1 MKPVVRFLLVLSCAL
16 LLVPTAFA
24 SGETS
29 STSPSPKTEKTAAA
43 KKARDTATR
52 PARAAA
58 KAGAKADPVE
68 KEQPTWKPMP
78 ATTGTLGAFTVETG
92 ETLPQKVVTLS
103 AYVNQFDR
111 APGALKVTNVGWDV
125 GVGLTNWL
133 TAYVGW
139 IPYTHIH
146 VGRPFMLSEDSPVTN
161 PEFDR
166 SIYRL
171 PFPSVSDRP
180 SYVEDY
186 PYAFTNNGG
195 IGEVSL
201 GVQFGLLQERRG
213 NPFTLAVS
221 NTAFIPTKTNLPDLL
236 QNQAQRGAF
245 SDLINVAVS
254 KNIHHIVDW
263 AFNFGYL
270 FTRDPR
276 FSNLT
281 LFSGEPLGTETPV
294 HLADE
299 IRVGT
304 AMIFFPEKRIQLI
317 KEESGIIFVGT
328 HTPNMT
334 FGPRDPVEGVYGVR
348 IYPTHNIALDIG
360 YRYMLNLSQNNTG
373 NRQGFIVKLS
383 TAIWPK
389 PAPDIVSVT
398 CSADKNS
405 VMEGSGEKV
414 RITAQGSDTYGHALN
429 YTWTA
434 TGGTVTGSGNTAEWD
449 STGAAPGTYT
459 VTAHA
464 DDGHGNSS
472 SCSEQIEVTPK
483 PIPPPSMT
491 CSAEHPTVIAGE
503 RVAITATVHDE
514 SGTPL
519 TYTWHTNGGTILGS
533 GPSVELDTTGLAP
546 GTYTVTGR
554 VENGKGGAADCQVQV
569 TVQAPPVKP
578 EASKINECLF
588 RLHSARVDNVCKR
601 VLDDVALRLKNE
613 PKARVVII
621 GYATPTK
628 SKLAAAQAR
637 VERLARERAENAKK
651 YLEEKG
657 VAADRVETRVG
668 AGAVGAGK
676 ENRRIDIIWVPE
688 GATY

>member
-1 MKPVVRFLLVLSCAL
+1 MRWVLRLLLVVSCAL
-16 LLVPTAFA
+16 LLVPA
-24 SGETS
+24 SYAGGDPS
-29 STSPSPKTEKTAAA
+29 SAKTGKAAAA
-43 KKARDTATR
+43 KKAKEAAARS
-52 PARAAA
+52 ARAAA
-58 KAGAKADPVE
+58 KSQAKNDPVE

-78 ATTGTLGAFTVETG
+78 ATTGTLGAFTIETG
-92 ETLPQKVVTLS
+92 ETLPKKAFTLS

-111 APGALKVTNVGWDV
+111 APGDLKITNVGWDV
-125 GVGLTNWL
+125 GVGLTNRL
-133 TAYVGW
+133 TAFVGW
-139 IPYTHIH
+139 IPYAHIH
-146 VGRPFMLSEDSPVTN
+146 VGAPFLLSEGSPTTN

-171 PFPSVSDRP
+171 PFPSVSNRP
-180 SYVEDY
+180 SYSEDY
-186 PYAFTNNGG
+186 PYAFTSNGG
-195 IGEVSL
+195 IGEVSV
-201 GVQFGLLQERRG
+201 GAQFGLLSERRG
-213 NPFTLAVS
+213 NPFTLSVGD
-221 NTAFIPTKTNLPDLL
+221 TAFIPTKTSLPDLL
-236 QNQAQRGAF
+236 QNQVQRGAF
-245 SDLINVAVS
+245 SDLISVAAS

-276 FSNLT
+276 FSGLT
-281 LFSGEPLGTETPV
+281 LTNGEPLGTDTPV

-304 AMIFFPEKRIQLI
+304 AMIFFPEKRFQII
-317 KEESGIIFVGT
+317 KEESGIIYVGT

-334 FGPRDPVEGVYGVR
+334 YGPRDPVDGVYGVR
-348 IYPTHNIALDIG
+348 IYPTHNVAIDIA
-360 YRYMLNLSQNNTG
+360 YRYELNLSQNTG
-373 NRQGFIVKLS
+373 DRHGFVAKLS
-383 TAIWPK
+383 TGIWPT
-389 PAPDIVSVT
+389 PAPDIVTVN
-398 CSADKNS
+398 CSAEKSS
-405 VMEGSGEKV
+405 VVEGSGEKV
-414 RITAQGSDTYGHALN
+414 RITAQGSDTYGHPLN

-434 TGGTVTGSGNTAEWD
+434 TGGTVTGAGNTAEWD

-459 VTAHA
+459 VTAHV

-472 SCSEQIEVTPK
+472 SCSEQIEVTAK

-503 RVAITATVHDE
+503 RVAITANVHDE

-519 TYTWHTNGGTILGS
+519 TYSWQTNGGTIVGT
-533 GPSVELDTTGLAP
+533 GPSVELDTSGLAP

-578 EASKINECLF
+578 EAAKINECGF

-613 PKARVVII
+613 PKANVVII

-628 SKLAAAQAR
+628 SKSARAQAR

-657 VAADRVETRVG
+657 VGADRVETRVG
-668 AGAVGAGK
+668 PGAVGAGK

>member
-1 MKPVVRFLLVLSCAL
+1 LLLVFACAL
-16 LLVPTAFA
+16 LLAPASFA
-24 SGETS
+24 KGDPSTS
-29 STSPSPKTEKTAAA
+29 SSSKKADAKKSRPAASPAAAPA
-43 KKARDTATR
+43 KKAKQEPEEE
-52 PARAAA
+52 PA
-58 KAGAKADPVE
+58 
-68 KEQPTWKPMP
+68 WKPMP

-92 ETLPQKVVTLS
+92 ETLPPKGVSIS

-111 APGALKVTNVGWDV
+111 APGALKITNVGWNV

-133 TAYVGW
+133 TAFVGW
-139 IPYTHIH
+139 EPYRHVH
-146 VGRPFMLSEDSPVTN
+146 VGRGFLLSEDSPITN

-166 SIYRL
+166 TIYRI
-171 PFPSVSDRP
+171 PFPNLSSRP

-195 IGEVSL
+195 IGDVSL
-201 GVQFGLLQERRG
+201 GVQVGLLSERRG
-213 NPFTLAVS
+213 NPFTLAIS
-221 NTAFIPTKTNLPDLL
+221 NTAFIATKTSLPDLL
-236 QNQAQRGAF
+236 QNQAQRGTF
-245 SDLINVAVS
+245 TDLVDAAIS
-254 KNIHHIVDW
+254 KNIHHVVDW
-263 AFNFGYL
+263 SFNVGYL
-270 FTRDPR
+270 FTKDPE
-276 FSNLT
+276 FSNLI
-281 LFSGEPLGTETPV
+281 LFNGQPLGTETPV
-294 HLADE
+294 HFADE

-304 AMIFFPEKRIQLI
+304 AMIFLPEKRIQFI
-317 KEESGIIFVGT
+317 KEETGIIFVGR

-334 FGPRDPVEGVYGVR
+334 FGPRDPVDGVYGIR
-348 IYPTHNIALDIG
+348 FYPTDSVAIDVA
-360 YRYMLNLSQNNTG
+360 YRYMLNLSQNGTG
-373 NRQGFIVKLS
+373 DRQGFLVKVS
-383 TAIWPK
+383 TMHWPRK
-389 PAPDIVSVT
+389 APDIIT
-398 CSADKNS
+398 ANCSADKNS
-405 VMEGSGEKV
+405 VVEGSGDKV
-414 RITAQGSDTYGHALN
+414 HITAQGTDTYNHPLN

-434 TGGTVTGSGNTAEWD
+434 TGGAVRGSGNSADWD
-449 STGAAPGTYT
+449 STGVAPGTYT
-459 VTAHA
+459 VTAHV
-464 DDGHGNSS
+464 DDGRGNSAA
-472 SCSEQIEVTPK
+472 CSEQIEVTAK

-519 TYTWHTNGGTILGS
+519 TYTWRTNGGTIIGT

-546 GTYTVTGR
+546 GNYTVTGR

-578 EASKINECLF
+578 EASKINECIF

-613 PKARVVII
+613 PKAKVVVI

-628 SKLAAAQAR
+628 SKSARAQAR

-651 YLEEKG
+651 YLVEKG
-657 VAADRVETRVG
+657 VAADRVETRTG

-676 ENRRIDIIWVPE
+676 ENRRIDIVWVPE